1 MDAWDDIIRGT
12 LLVLSHSASLA
23 LMSEPRPSIRHPLVF
38 WISVSAV
45 AEVLICGLFLFQG
58 FTFGSGGVAYF
69 ILLIIYL
76 LDFLYVSSG
85 PLARNLFSVLMYMTF
100 FMLAASVANI
110 LGRVLFGG
118 SDVAIALIRTCFSI
132 AFIILYPLR
141 IRKPFHKATDDI
153 DKGWGVLI
161 FFEIISLSAISI
173 LSFIGAFMLESPMV
187 YLVLLTLMSFL
198 LISAYCV
205 VIRMVGMLNERN
217 AMQALIAQQGMLEAE
232 LEAERDAIETTR
244 RYRHDLKQHG
254 RVLMEY
260 ISEGKSEEALSY
272 LNELDVYIDASAVP
286 DYCENSVLNALL
298 RINARRIAEIGGT
311 FSFKASVPEDLPCS
325 SIDLAVIFGN
335 LLENAYEA
343 SRKTRHPSVEIR
355 ASVRN
360 GSLRAEIRNS
370 MTGCVRWKDDL
381 PVTTKEHGGTGLR
394 NVVLTLGKYGG
405 MLSTE
410 QDGGFFI
417 ARVIMPLEK

>member
-1 MDAWDDIIRGT
+1 
-12 LLVLSHSASLA
+12 
-23 LMSEPRPSIRHPLVF
+23 
-38 WISVSAV
+38 
-45 AEVLICGLFLFQG
+45 
-58 FTFGSGGVAYF
+58 
-69 ILLIIYL
+69 
-76 LDFLYVSSG
+76 
-85 PLARNLFSVLMYMTF
+85 
-100 FMLAASVANI
+100 
-110 LGRVLFGG
+110 
-118 SDVAIALIRTCFSI
+118 
-132 AFIILYPLR
+132 
-141 IRKPFHKATDDI
+141 
-153 DKGWGVLI
+153 
-161 FFEIISLSAISI
+161 
-173 LSFIGAFMLESPMV
+173 
-187 YLVLLTLMSFL
+187 
-198 LISAYCV
+198 
-205 VIRMVGMLNERN
+205 
-217 AMQALIAQQGMLEAE
+217 
-232 LEAERDAIETTR
+232 
-244 RYRHDLKQHG
+244 
-254 RVLMEY
+254 MEY

-311 FSFKASVPEDLPCS
+311 FSSKASVAEDLPCS

-370 MTGCVRWKDDL
+370 MTGCVRWKEDL